1 MILTAQIN
9 FYPCGCDHPHTKKVL
24 LLGRLALL
32 HGEQEAFLLFSL
44 LPGPQHR
51 QEHACVCVCV
61 VALPLLPGLLG
72 WTCMATLAS
81 SGRVAPHYS
90 RPSVQARGASLWC
103 GVVWCGVVWC
113 GVVWCGVVWCGVV
126 WCAEGA
132 VTKGQK
138 AGMSTHG

>member
-1 MILTAQIN
+1 MGSVTHCQAAWWLWAVEIVLRTA
-9 FYPCGCDHPHTKKVL
+9 
-24 LLGRLALL
+24 
-32 HGEQEAFLLFSL
+32 
-44 LPGPQHR
+44 
-51 QEHACVCVCV
+51 
-61 VALPLLPGLLG
+61 ALPEG
-72 WTCMATLAS
+72 
-81 SGRVAPHYS
+81 SGVWCG
-90 RPSVQARGASLWC
+90 VVWCGVVWCGVVWCGVVWC